1 MLRRTVSEG
10 DLCCLSS
17 LPYLSDE
24 AWEAPMVTVTL
35 SGPHSASLADGNMA
49 HPIKHGVQL
58 SWHSLAEL
66 VSTSR
71 LHGMGTCSSM
81 DVSAICENQEVPW
94 ELMHVPPQR
103 TFEYKNI

>member
-1 MLRRTVSEG
+1 MSEG

-81 DVSAICENQEVPW
+81 DGLSHMRKPGGAMGTHACATSEN
-94 ELMHVPPQR
+94 L
-103 TFEYKNI
+103 